1 MSEVTT
7 LYTPGTGLPDFE
19 MRIALGLCAAALNVI
34 EPEKLKLREEFDR
47 YVIEISGE
55 SDALGNIQRSLGW
68 LCQNRLA
75 DQSLLLRTPGF
86 RPLHLDKQAK
96 GVTEFGKKIM
106 DGDNVLADVF
116 SDSSRYRV
124 GAHDYACAHTDSND
138 EKIFGALL
146 AFSPSLGQPPKRNKV
161 THQITLP
168 VCPFCGVTG
177 LAGTALFQ
185 IDISISNPDRTKKER
200 FFFLPQFK
208 GEINGVVLSKY
219 LAATKHVRGN
229 LDDLPAYATALA
241 LLALHPHLIEAIGSS
256 TDMVFIGRLDSSGNA
271 PRYGYNSEHPVQTE
285 IRFLD
290 SVYNRAFVQRCYRS
304 DSKSELMGFLARSLQ
319 NHDIKSALDFAR
331 SYASATESKALL
343 PQSTADF
350 FAKEVFN
357 MDKSLLEG
365 EKFKVIK
372 EVADMLQYFVRDRNF
387 GYVDNLR
394 KARDADEFAKLL
406 LDAQRE
412 AQSVMLDPRKQNNKP
427 FLPGQN
433 TIQHLLKI
441 INEDEKQFKS
451 VQTLIAL
458 LAFTYYKKEA

>member
-1 MSEVTT
+1 MSKVTT

-34 EPEKLKLREEFDR
+34 EPEKIKLREEFDR
-47 YVIEISGE
+47 YVIEIVDG
-55 SDALGNIQRSLGW
+55 SDSFVNIQRSLGW

-86 RPLHLDKQAK
+86 RPRHLDAQAK
-96 GVTEFGKKIM
+96 GVAVFGNKLLK
-106 DGDNVLADVF
+106 GNYHLADIF
-116 SDSSRYRV
+116 KSSDKKRM
-124 GAHDYACAHTDSND
+124 GAHDYPCGHSGFKDD
-138 EKIFGALL
+138 EPFGALL
-146 AFSPSLGQPPKRNKV
+146 ALSPQLGRPPKRNNV
-161 THQITLP
+161 SSVNNLP
-168 VCPFCGVTG
+168 LCPFCGVAG
-177 LAGTALFQ
+177 LAGTVFFQ

-200 FFFLPQFK
+200 FFFLPRFR
-208 GEINGVVLSKY
+208 GETNGTVLSKY
-219 LAATKHVRGN
+219 LAATKHIRGN
-229 LDDLPAYATALA
+229 LDNIPAYAATLA
-241 LLALHPHLIEAIGSS
+241 LLALYPHLIEAIGSA
-256 TDMVFIGRLDSSGNA
+256 TDTVFVGRLDSSGNA
-271 PRYGYNSEHPVQTE
+271 PRYGYNIEQQVQKE

-304 DSKSELMGFLARSLQ
+304 DSKSELLGLLAQSLQ
-319 NHDIKSALDFAR
+319 NHDVKSALDFAR
-331 SYASATESKALL
+331 SYVSATESKAFL
-343 PQSTADF
+343 PWATAEF
-350 FAKEVFN
+350 FTKEVFK

-365 EKFKVIK
+365 ERFKVIRD
-372 EVADMLQYFVRDRNF
+372 VADMLQYFVKERNF

-412 AQSVMLDPRKQNNKP
+412 AQSAMLDPKKQNNKP

-433 TIQHLLKI
+433 TIQHLLQT